1 MGKIIWLVNHAID
14 NDMPK
19 EPYQEYSFSRS
30 TKNIEVYTIE
40 RSDKN
45 ACKGG
50 KNNLRLCLID
60 TVGYGDSMEM
70 GSWQKHI
77 GSYIEG
83 NVSLLTV

>member
-1 MGKIIWLVNHAID
+1 
-14 NDMPK
+14 MPK

-40 RSDKN
+40 SRDKH
-45 ACKGG
+45 ARKGG
-50 KNNLRLCLID
+50 KNNLRLSLID

-77 GSYIEG
+77 SSYIEG
-83 NVSLLTV
+83 SVRFLKV

>member
-1 MGKIIWLVNHAID
+1 MGKIWLVNHVID

-40 RSDKN
+40 RRDKH
-45 ACKGG
+45 APMGG
-50 KNNLRLCLID
+50 ENNLRLCLID

-77 GSYIEG
+77 TSYIEG
-83 NVSLLTV
+83 SVSLLTV